1 MTVVQSVT
9 LISRVAGIPAD
20 QLNAYVQST
29 LLRFGLQRFA
39 DTKARDLSGGNK
51 RKLCLCLAMIG
62 RPKIVYIDEAST
74 GVDPHSRRTMWKAI
88 RHEGQDSAVVMTT
101 HAMEEAEAISTKIAI

>member
-1 MTVVQSVT
+1 M
-9 LISRVAGIPAD
+9 
-20 QLNAYVQST
+20 
-29 LLRFGLQRFA
+29 LRFGLQRFV

-74 GVDPHSRRTMWKAI
+74 GVDPHSRRIMWKAI
-88 RHEGQDSAVVMTT
+88 RHEGADSAVVMTT